1 MLNWVSVLFSA
12 CATSK
17 GREMQICTMDYD
29 RLSPDGKRVKLDCY
43 GIGSFDVLSGIDRYI
58 NNPDCSDIEK
68 AAIPPGTYWIVDR
81 PKGSVLNQ
89 LRAEVIDAYHL
100 YKNHHSEWFGLYN
113 AETMSD
119 HVYVNGT
126 RRGSFRL
133 HPLNSDGT
141 GVSWGCV
148 TLYSSSE
155 FQTLRNALLRIPKIK
170 VPGGKDL
177 MAYGRLD
184 VRGIPD
190 FSQCGV
196 R

>member
-1 MLNWVSVLFSA
+1 
-12 CATSK
+12 
-17 GREMQICTMDYD
+17 MQICTMDYA
-29 RLSPDGKRVKLDCY
+29 RLSPDGK
-43 GIGSFDVLSGIDRYI
+43 GLSLTVTASAHLMFCQELTVNL
-58 NNPDCSDIEK
+58 NNPDCSDREK

-100 YKNHHSEWFGLYN
+100 YRNHQSEWFGLYN

-119 HVYVNGT
+119 HAYVNGT

-148 TLYSSSE
+148 TLYSSSD

-190 FSQCGV
+190 FSRCGV

>member
-1 MLNWVSVLFSA
+1 M
-12 CATSK
+12 
-17 GREMQICTMDYD
+17 
-29 RLSPDGKRVKLDCY
+29 
-43 GIGSFDVLSGIDRYI
+43 SGIDRYL
-58 NNPDCSDIEK
+58 NNPDCSDREK

-100 YKNHHSEWFGLYN
+100 YRNHHSEWFGLYN

-119 HVYVNGT
+119 HAYVNGT

-148 TLYSSSE
+148 TLYSLSD

-190 FSQCGV
+190 FSRCGV